1 MDKQFTEQLQLW
13 LSQSR
18 EERDWDAGALMLLQL
33 SGNKIM
39 YHNISVNPIGKAEFI
54 EGKLQQYL
62 DFRLAELTH
71 EQVKEMQQQVA
82 DIVQEHTE
90 FKSDDNEAKSFKAGK
105 RADHDSLPDEIKALY
120 VENLDLVHR
129 MRELHLKLRTMSTSD
144 SACADSDRYPFLKEF
159 IKLDK
164 KLHDNWNV
172 YDHFV
177 TKEEKEESEENET
190 NATNETDVTTETPT
204 PSSKKIAKKS
214 SKSQAKVSSSIW
226 RTHVPQLKDTR
237 PTNEG
242 RMSHSWRTWL
252 LGGFKTTLQRHS
264 ANFLVNLSTRLLVN

>member
-1 MDKQFTEQLQLW
+1 MDKNFTEQLQAW
-13 LSQSR
+13 LALPR
-18 EERDWDAGALMLLQL
+18 DERDWDAGALMLLQL

-82 DIVQEHTE
+82 DIVKQRTE

-105 RADHDSLPDEIKALY
+105 RADHDTLPDEIKALY
-120 VENLDLVHR
+120 VENLDIVHR

-177 TKEEKEESEENET
+177 TNET
-190 NATNETDVTTETPT
+190 NVTNETTETIATNETNVTTETPVSVAPQT
-204 PSSKKIAKKS
+204 SKKKS
-214 SKSQAKVSSSIW
+214 SKKSSRQSD
-226 RTHVPQLKDTR
+226 QL
-237 PTNEG
+237 
-242 RMSHSWRTWL
+242 
-252 LGGFKTTLQRHS
+252 
-264 ANFLVNLSTRLLVN
+264 

>member
-1 MDKQFTEQLQLW
+1 MDKQFTEQLQAW
-13 LSQSR
+13 LALPR

-33 SGNKIM
+33 SGNRIM
-39 YHNISVNPIGKAEFI
+39 YRNISVNPIGKAEFI

-82 DIVQEHTE
+82 DIVKERTE
-90 FKSDDNEAKSFKAGK
+90 FKSEANEAKSFKAGK

-129 MRELHLKLRTMSTSD
+129 MRELHLKLRTMSTAD

-177 TKEEKEESEENET
+177 TKEEKAELSEKAEMAEEST
-190 NATNETDVTTETPT
+190 TVVDVSTK
-204 PSSKKIAKKS
+204 SAKKAAKKS
-214 SKSQAKVSSSIW
+214 SKSQ
-226 RTHVPQLKDTR
+226 
-237 PTNEG
+237 G
-242 RMSHSWRTWL
+242 
-252 LGGFKTTLQRHS
+252 
-264 ANFLVNLSTRLLVN
+264 

>member
-18 EERDWDAGALMLLQL
+18 DERDWDAGALMLLQL

-39 YHNISVNPIGKAEFI
+39 YRNISVNPIGKAEFI

-82 DIVQEHTE
+82 DIVKERTE

-120 VENLDLVHR
+120 VENLDIVHR
-129 MRELHLKLRTMSTSD
+129 MRELHLKLRTMSTAD

-177 TKEEKEESEENET
+177 TKEESEEKEEKPKAST
-190 NATNETDVTTETPT
+190 
-204 PSSKKIAKKS
+204 SKSKKATK
-214 SKSQAKVSSSIW
+214 A
-226 RTHVPQLKDTR
+226 
-237 PTNEG
+237 
-242 RMSHSWRTWL
+242 
-252 LGGFKTTLQRHS
+252 
-264 ANFLVNLSTRLLVN
+264 

>member
-1 MDKQFTEQLQLW
+1 MDKQFTEQLQAW
-13 LSQSR
+13 LALPR
-18 EERDWDAGALMLLQL
+18 DERDWDAGAIMLLQL
-33 SGNKIM
+33 SGNRIM
-39 YHNISVNPIGKAEFI
+39 YRNISVNPIGKAEFI

-82 DIVQEHTE
+82 DIVKERTE
-90 FKSDDNEAKSFKAGK
+90 FKSEDNEAKSFKAGK

-129 MRELHLKLRTMSTSD
+129 MRELHLKLRTMSTAD

-177 TKEEKEESEENET
+177 ISSELSEMSEKAESEGS
-190 NATNETDVTTETPT
+190 AAAVETP
-204 PSSKKIAKKS
+204 P
-214 SKSQAKVSSSIW
+214 AKVSQKKASKSSES
-226 RTHVPQLKDTR
+226 K
-237 PTNEG
+237 G
-242 RMSHSWRTWL
+242 
-252 LGGFKTTLQRHS
+252 
-264 ANFLVNLSTRLLVN
+264 

>member
-1 MDKQFTEQLQLW
+1 MDKQFTEQLQAW
-13 LSQSR
+13 LALPR

-39 YHNISVNPIGKAEFI
+39 YRNISVNPIGKAEFI

-82 DIVQEHTE
+82 DIVKERTE
-90 FKSDDNEAKSFKAGK
+90 FKSDTNEAKSFKAGK

-129 MRELHLKLRTMSTSD
+129 MRELHLKLRTMSTAD

-164 KLHDNWNV
+164 KLHDNWSV

-177 TKEEKEESEENET
+177 TKEEKAELSEKEESEEIPKAST
-190 NATNETDVTTETPT
+190 
-204 PSSKKIAKKS
+204 SKSKKAAK
-214 SKSQAKVSSSIW
+214 A
-226 RTHVPQLKDTR
+226 
-237 PTNEG
+237 
-242 RMSHSWRTWL
+242 
-252 LGGFKTTLQRHS
+252 
-264 ANFLVNLSTRLLVN
+264 

>member
-1 MDKQFTEQLQLW
+1 MDKQFTEKLQAW
-13 LSQSR
+13 LALPR

-82 DIVQEHTE
+82 DIVKERTE
-90 FKSDDNEAKSFKAGK
+90 FKSDENEAKSFKAGK
-105 RADHDSLPDEIKALY
+105 RADHDTLPDEIKALY
-120 VENLDLVHR
+120 VENLDIVHR
-129 MRELHLKLRTMSTSD
+129 MHELHLKLRTMSTTD
-144 SACADSDRYPFLKEF
+144 STCADSDRYPFLKEF

-177 TKEEKEESEENET
+177 TKEDKEESEEKEEKPKVST
-190 NATNETDVTTETPT
+190 
-204 PSSKKIAKKS
+204 SKSKKSAK
-214 SKSQAKVSSSIW
+214 A
-226 RTHVPQLKDTR
+226 
-237 PTNEG
+237 
-242 RMSHSWRTWL
+242 
-252 LGGFKTTLQRHS
+252 
-264 ANFLVNLSTRLLVN
+264 

>member
-1 MDKQFTEQLQLW
+1 MDKNFTEQLQAW
-13 LSQSR
+13 LALPR

-33 SGNKIM
+33 SGNRIM
-39 YHNISVNPIGKAEFI
+39 YRNISVNPIGKAEFI

-82 DIVQEHTE
+82 DIVKEHTE
-90 FKSDDNEAKSFKAGK
+90 FKSEDNEAKSFKAGK
-105 RADHDSLPDEIKALY
+105 RADHDQLPEDIQALY

-129 MRELHLKLRTMSTSD
+129 MRELHLKLRTMSTAD

-177 TKEEKEESEENET
+177 TKEEKAELSEKAEKAENE
-190 NATNETDVTTETPT
+190 ETAQT
-204 PSSKKIAKKS
+204 SKKKS
-214 SKSQAKVSSSIW
+214 SKKAVK
-226 RTHVPQLKDTR
+226 
-237 PTNEG
+237 
-242 RMSHSWRTWL
+242 
-252 LGGFKTTLQRHS
+252 
-264 ANFLVNLSTRLLVN
+264 A

>member
-1 MDKQFTEQLQLW
+1 MDKQFTEQLQAW
-13 LSQSR
+13 LALPR

-39 YHNISVNPIGKAEFI
+39 YRNISVNPIGKAEFI

-82 DIVQEHTE
+82 DIVKEHTE
-90 FKSDDNEAKSFKAGK
+90 FKSDSNEAKSFKAGK

-129 MRELHLKLRTMSTSD
+129 MRELHLKLRTMSTAD

-177 TKEEKEESEENET
+177 TKEEKAELAEKAEMEENE
-190 NATNETDVTTETPT
+190 ETAQT
-204 PSSKKIAKKS
+204 SQKKS
-214 SKSQAKVSSSIW
+214 SKKAVK
-226 RTHVPQLKDTR
+226 
-237 PTNEG
+237 
-242 RMSHSWRTWL
+242 
-252 LGGFKTTLQRHS
+252 
-264 ANFLVNLSTRLLVN
+264 A